1 MIFLHPFLKFVMMWC
16 CKHSVCLHLHS
27 FGLEDDCKSLMDNFM
42 MPLLQKEWASWLHIM
57 LPWSLLVLCV
67 CVWVVLQRGTGV
79 QFPSSFKYS
88 PNQSHANCSLLV
100 AVHMSPLSKYIWTTN
115 TLKGN
120 ANMRVFFI
128 YNEWNTSSTQK
139 VSHKHFHT
147 KHINNISTPTSTHFP
162 MIRVSATVGLED
174 IPAVRGFKGR
184 VRPEKTASLLQG

>member
-27 FGLEDDCKSLMDNFM
+27 FGLEDDFKSLMDNFM

-120 ANMRVFFI
+120 ANMSFFLYI
-128 YNEWNTSSTQK
+128 MNETLPVLRRWVTNTFTLS
-139 VSHKHFHT
+139 
-147 KHINNISTPTSTHFP
+147 ISTIYPPPHPLIFLWLGSVQP
-162 MIRVSATVGLED
+162 WGWRI
-174 IPAVRGFKGR
+174 
-184 VRPEKTASLLQG
+184 SLLSEVLKAG